1 MIDIFDDASDA
12 LDFFTSIFNHAPKK
26 QRPVKRQK
34 QPNWVTNDILQARK
48 MRDKYKKSSNTQ
60 QYKIWRNKVKS
71 LIKKSKTQ
79 VCSNCISTSTNPKHL
94 WHTLNY
100 ITGKRA
106 ETVTNF
112 IDNKDGNNILDPET
126 VANTFNEY
134 FTSVHKSVR
143 TETPIRS
150 DGNIDIGNIRR
161 HYSQNLKDASEFCI
175 AEVAESFILKQ
186 LQNLQVNKATGLGGI
201 SAKFLKMSAPIICKP
216 LTHVLNLSIKSN
228 SYPDMLK
235 RAKVSPSFK
244 RGRKADIN
252 NYPASKKYRTHIG
265 PKWVFIWVLHGQ
277 PIRDS

>member
-1 MIDIFDDASDA
+1 MYKFITYRDTKRSNETNFLYDLENQPWSVIDIFDDASDA
-12 LDFFTSIFNHAPKK
+12 LDFFTSIFNHALKK
-26 QRPVKRQK
+26 QRCVKRQK

-48 MRDKYKKSSNTQ
+48 MRDQYKKSSNTQ

-143 TETPIRS
+143 TETSIRS
-150 DGNIDIGNIRR
+150 DGNIDIGNIRQ
-161 HYSQNLKDASEFCI
+161 HYSQNLKDAPEFCI

-186 LQNLQVNKATGLGGI
+186 LQNLQVNKATGLGDI
-201 SAKFLKMSAPIICKP
+201 SAKFLKCLPQLYVSHLPI
-216 LTHVLNLSIKSN
+216 
-228 SYPDMLK
+228 
-235 RAKVSPSFK
+235 F
-244 RGRKADIN
+244 
-252 NYPASKKYRTHIG
+252 
-265 PKWVFIWVLHGQ
+265 
-277 PIRDS
+277 